1 MLRTLHPT
9 MSQGVVI
16 AVDYC
21 INRRNHGNT
30 ISAACYRRILREAL
44 MKYFGRFALCV
55 MTLLFSHTGVAQQ
68 SASWPV
74 KPIRFVVAF
83 APGGPADV
91 IARLVG
97 NKLTDALGQQVIVEN
112 RGGAG
117 GNIAAGLVAKAVPDG
132 YTAMVTT
139 SAFAVNLSLYA
150 NPGYE
155 ERDFIPVVNV
165 ATQPNLIFVNAA
177 FPAKTLAELLAMVK
191 SGKMAFASPG
201 LGTTPHLT
209 GENLF
214 RVIAKADVTPIHF
227 SGAGPAVTAL
237 VTGEP
242 PIASLA
248 PTAALPHVRSGKL
261 RAIAVAGATRFF
273 ALPEVPTFA
282 EAGVPGVQDYTWTAF
297 FLPAGTPVA
306 VVQRLNEST
315 NRIIQ
320 MPDIR
325 ERLNAQGLEPVGGA
339 SQQFADYVKT
349 EIAKWGKVVREAG
362 MKAE

>member
-1 MLRTLHPT
+1 
-9 MSQGVVI
+9 
-16 AVDYC
+16 
-21 INRRNHGNT
+21 
-30 ISAACYRRILREAL
+30 
-44 MKYFGRFALCV
+44 MKQFGRYVACV
-55 MTLLFSHTGVAQQ
+55 AALLFSPAGLGQQ
-68 SASWPV
+68 AASWPV
-74 KPIRFVVAF
+74 KPVRFVVAF

-91 IARLVG
+91 VARLVG
-97 NKLTDALGQQVIVEN
+97 VKLTEALGQQIIVEN

-117 GNIAAGLVAKAVPDG
+117 GNIAAGLVAKAAPDG
-132 YTAMVTT
+132 YNALVTT
-139 SAFAVNLSLYA
+139 SAFAVNVSLYA

-165 ATQPNLIFVNAA
+165 ATQPNLIFVNAG
-177 FPAKTLAELLAMVK
+177 FPAKTLTELINMVK
-191 SGKMAFASPG
+191 SGKYAFASPG

-273 ALPEVPTFA
+273 ALPDVATFA
-282 EAGVPGVQDYTWTAF
+282 EAGVPGVQDYTWTAI
-297 FLPAGTPVA
+297 FLPAGTPQP

-320 MPDIR
+320 MADIR
-325 ERLNAQGLEPVGGA
+325 ERLEAQGLEAVGGA
-339 SQQFADYVKT
+339 QPPFSDYVKS
-349 EIAKWGKVVREAG
+349 EIAKWGKVVREAR
-362 MKAE
+362 MKPE

>member
-1 MLRTLHPT
+1 MNDLCRYA
-9 MSQGVVI
+9 GCVV
-16 AVDYC
+16 A
-21 INRRNHGNT
+21 
-30 ISAACYRRILREAL
+30 
-44 MKYFGRFALCV
+44 
-55 MTLLFSHTGVAQQ
+55 LLFSHFGLAQQ

-91 IARLVG
+91 VARLMG
-97 NKLTDALGQQVIVEN
+97 NKLTDALGQQVVVEN

-117 GNIAAGLVAKAVPDG
+117 GNIAAALVAKAAPDG
-132 YTAMVTT
+132 YTVMVTT
-139 SAFAVNLSLYA
+139 SAFAVNVSLYA

-155 ERDFIPVVNV
+155 EREFTPVVNV
-165 ATQPNLIFVNAA
+165 ATQPNLIFVNTA
-177 FPAKTLAELLAMVK
+177 FPVKTMAELLATVK
-191 SGKMAFASPG
+191 GGKMAFATPG

-214 RVIAKADVTPIHF
+214 RVIAKVDVTPIHF
-227 SGAGPAVTAL
+227 SGAGPAATAL
-237 VTGEP
+237 VAGEP

-273 ALPEVPTFA
+273 ALPDVPTFA

-320 MPDIR
+320 MSDIR

-339 SQQFADYVKT
+339 QQQFADYVKA
-349 EIAKWGKVVREAG
+349 EIVKWGRVVREAG

>member
-1 MLRTLHPT
+1 MKGGNMKLGGR
-9 MSQGVVI
+9 I
-16 AVDYC
+16 AV
-21 INRRNHGNT
+21 GL
-30 ISAACYRRILREAL
+30 AA
-44 MKYFGRFALCV
+44 
-55 MTLLFSHTGVAQQ
+55 LLFSQTGAAQQ
-68 SASWPV
+68 GANWPV

-97 NKLTDALGQQVIVEN
+97 LKLNDALGQQVVVEN

-117 GNIAAGLVAKAVPDG
+117 GNIAAGLVAKAAPDG
-132 YTAMVTT
+132 YTALVTT
-139 SAFAVNLSLYA
+139 SAFAVNVSLYA

-155 ERDFIPVVNV
+155 EREFIPVVNV
-165 ATQPNLIFVNAA
+165 ATQPNLIFVHAA
-177 FPAKTLAELLAMVK
+177 FPAKSLTELISMVK
-191 SGKMAFASPG
+191 SGKYAFASPG

-237 VTGEP
+237 VSGEP

-248 PTAALPHVRSGKL
+248 PTAALPHVRAGKL
-261 RAIAVAGATRFF
+261 RAIAVAGANRFF
-273 ALPEVPTFA
+273 ALPDVPTFA

-297 FLPAGTPVA
+297 FFPAGTPA
-306 VVQRLNEST
+306 PVVQRLNEAT

-320 MPDIR
+320 LADIR
-325 ERLNAQGLEPVGGA
+325 ERLDAQGLEPVGGA
-339 SQQFADYVKT
+339 QPQFADYVKT
-349 EIAKWGKVVREAG
+349 EIAKWGKVVREAR
-362 MKAE
+362 MKPE

>member
-1 MLRTLHPT
+1 MKQFGR
-9 MSQGVVI
+9 
-16 AVDYC
+16 Y
-21 INRRNHGNT
+21 
-30 ISAACYRRILREAL
+30 AACVA
-44 MKYFGRFALCV
+44 
-55 MTLLFSHTGVAQQ
+55 TLFFSQAGLGQQ
-68 SASWPV
+68 AASWPV
-74 KPIRFVVAF
+74 KPVRFVVAF

-91 IARLVG
+91 VARLVG
-97 NKLTDALGQQVIVEN
+97 VKLTEALGQQIIVEN

-117 GNIAAGLVAKAVPDG
+117 GNIAAGLVAKAAPDG
-132 YTAMVTT
+132 YNALVTT
-139 SAFAVNLSLYA
+139 SAFAVNVSLYA

-165 ATQPNLIFVNAA
+165 ATQPNLIFVNAG
-177 FPAKTLAELLAMVK
+177 FPAKTLTDLINMVK
-191 SGKMAFASPG
+191 NGKYAFASPG

-273 ALPEVPTFA
+273 ALPDVPTFA
-282 EAGVPGVQDYTWTAF
+282 EAGVPGVQDYTWTAI
-297 FLPAGTPVA
+297 FLPAGTPQP

-320 MPDIR
+320 MADIR
-325 ERLNAQGLEPVGGA
+325 ERLEAQGLEAVGGA
-339 SQQFADYVKT
+339 QPPFSDYVKS
-349 EIAKWGKVVREAG
+349 EIAKWGKVVREAR
-362 MKAE
+362 MKPE